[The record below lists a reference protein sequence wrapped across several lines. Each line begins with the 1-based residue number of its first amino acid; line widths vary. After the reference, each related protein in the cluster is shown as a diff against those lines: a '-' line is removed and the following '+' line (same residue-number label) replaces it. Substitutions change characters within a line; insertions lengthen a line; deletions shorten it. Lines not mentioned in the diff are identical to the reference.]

1 MPFYKGN
8 ISEYGIEHDSFTCQ
22 LEEERVM
29 PQPYQRISHYGIQRT
44 KIADLRIPLHSL
56 LFFTLRVRRQTPFQY
71 TAHTRTEAVL
81 SVKKAPAHHRIASPI
96 TFISPETYMFTHF
109 YTYRIRLYKLNKKSR
124 FTIDKNKQ
132 KMYPGHTIRVHLVI
146 KE

>member
-1 MPFYKGN
+1 MGDTSFIQMIEMIMTDKEIINLCKNVGIRRKLTLPFYKGN

-56 LFFTLRVRRQTPFQY
+56 LFFTLRVRRQTPFQD

-96 TFISPETYMFTHF
+96 
-109 YTYRIRLYKLNKKSR
+109 RIDSS
-124 FTIDKNKQ
+124 
-132 KMYPGHTIRVHLVI
+132 
-146 KE
+146 